1 LFEISNKKAYRKKKH
16 NTEPYS
22 LWWVKVLNSLH
33 NMLMCLQ
40 LKEEF
45 AFIAKDSRPLINEF
59 QPIKT
64 KVLKLATSNAAAMT
78 ILADIDESDEGN

>member
-1 LFEISNKKAYRKKKH
+1 
-16 NTEPYS
+16 
-22 LWWVKVLNSLH
+22 
-33 NMLMCLQ
+33 MLMCLQ